1 MRDKKKRVHMQHPD
15 RPERTRCGQRIKS
28 HTIVV
33 AYEEPDTSQCD
44 CKMCRRLWHEDQEG

>member
-15 RPERTRCGQRIKS
+15 RPGRTRCGQRIKS
-28 HTIVV
+28 RTIVV
-33 AYEEPDTSQCD
+33 AYGEPDTSCD